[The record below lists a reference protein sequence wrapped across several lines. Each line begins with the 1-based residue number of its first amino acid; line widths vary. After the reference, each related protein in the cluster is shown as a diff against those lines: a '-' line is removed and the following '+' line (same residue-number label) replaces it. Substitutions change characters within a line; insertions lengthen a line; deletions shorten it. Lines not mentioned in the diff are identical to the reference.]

1 MLRRAHQCGVMAF
14 IQSSEIMPKFTS
26 GFQNNEMN
34 NTKQYQ
40 GHIALLCSS
49 VFFGLNFVISKVLL
63 NGAIS
68 PVGLNALRFL
78 AGAAAFWLI
87 SLFMKSEKVSRR
99 DLLILLGGSA
109 LGLML
114 NQILFVQGLSRT
126 SSINASI
133 ISTTVPMLTMIFSAM
148 ILKEPIS
155 WMKILGVIIGGV
167 GAVFLILNSIH
178 GFDKDSSLLGDLLC
192 LASSAAYSSFL
203 VVTKPISQRYSPVT
217 VMKWMFLFGTIVCL
231 PFCYKPVMQTD
242 FTLLSNGTFWRIG
255 YMVIFATFF
264 GYLLIPIGQKVLRPT
279 TLSMY
284 NYVQPVVASMLA
296 VFIGMDTFGYEQAL
310 SGILVFSGVYIVTQS
325 KSKAQMEVEKKVSSK

>member
-1 MLRRAHQCGVMAF
+1 MAF

-217 VMKWMFLFGTIVCL
+217 VMKWMFLFAVVLIIPFSINSVTVIDFAGLGT
-231 PFCYKPVMQTD
+231 QNW
-242 FTLLSNGTFWRIG
+242 LSLGF
-255 YMVIFATFF
+255 VLIFATIIPYF
-264 GYLLIPIGQKVLRPT
+264 LIPVAQKRLQPT
-279 TLSMY
+279 TQAMY
-284 NYVQPVVASMLA
+284 NYVLPIVATALA
-296 VFIGMDTFGYEQAL
+296 VFTGTGTLTVTKVIAAVLVFIGVYTVTRSKSNADLKAAKANQAL
-310 SGILVFSGVYIVTQS
+310 PDR
-325 KSKAQMEVEKKVSSK
+325 

>member
-1 MLRRAHQCGVMAF
+1 MAF
-14 IQSSEIMPKFTS
+14 IQSPEIMPKFTT

-217 VMKWMFLFGTIVCL
+217 VMKWMFLFAVVLIIPFSINSVTIIDFAGLGT
-231 PFCYKPVMQTD
+231 QNW
-242 FTLLSNGTFWRIG
+242 LSLGF
-255 YMVIFATFF
+255 VLIFATIIPYF
-264 GYLLIPIGQKVLRPT
+264 LIPVAQKRLLPT
-279 TLSMY
+279 TQAMY
-284 NYVQPVVASMLA
+284 NYVLPIVATALA
-296 VFIGMDTFGYEQAL
+296 VFTGTGTLTVTKVIAAVLVFIGVYTVTRSKSRTDLKAAKENQAL
-310 SGILVFSGVYIVTQS
+310 PYR
-325 KSKAQMEVEKKVSSK
+325 

>member
-1 MLRRAHQCGVMAF
+1 MAF
-14 IQSSEIMPKFTS
+14 IQSPEIMPKFTS

-167 GAVFLILNSIH
+167 GAIFLILNSIH
-178 GFDKDSSLLGDLLC
+178 GFDKESSLLGDLLC

-217 VMKWMFLFGTIVCL
+217 VMKWMFLFAVVLIIPFSINSVTIIDFAGLGT
-231 PFCYKPVMQTD
+231 QNW
-242 FTLLSNGTFWRIG
+242 LSLGF
-255 YMVIFATFF
+255 VLIFATIIPYF
-264 GYLLIPIGQKVLRPT
+264 LIPVAQKRLLPT
-279 TLSMY
+279 TQAMY
-284 NYVQPVVASMLA
+284 NYVLPIVATALA
-296 VFIGMDTFGYEQAL
+296 VFTGTGTLTVTKVIAAV
-310 SGILVFSGVYIVTQS
+310 LVFIGVYTVTRS
-325 KSKAQMEVEKKVSSK
+325 KSKADLKAAKANQALPDR